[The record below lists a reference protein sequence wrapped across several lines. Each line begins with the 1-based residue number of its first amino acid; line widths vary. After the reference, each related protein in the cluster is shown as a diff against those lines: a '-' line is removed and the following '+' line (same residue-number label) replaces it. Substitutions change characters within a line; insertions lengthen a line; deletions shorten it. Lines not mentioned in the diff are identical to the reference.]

1 MPVYE
6 YQGKRYESAETDPYL
21 AREKIIAYLKA
32 QEAPTT
38 EAAPEVAQ
46 PAVQAPT
53 KEGKLSFGQQ
63 LLRGE
68 GPDIVKPKRTGSVL
82 EGTTLTPEQ
91 MAQPATGPSL
101 QDVVADMRT
110 RADMG
115 YGAPELL
122 EEAKQKRIAEERA
135 TRERPEQT
143 FAFGEEFLEK
153 GAPSGLIGLKSIAE
167 GVSIAR
173 DVGAIGSAQQA
184 LQTYLDI
191 DAGKITTPAEA
202 SRAGLSS
209 QSAMKYLQASPEAR
223 EQMKQNFIGQI
234 SQRKEFIQ
242 DSMRLFQ
249 EYAKEAEKVKGRV
262 PDFTDVETVRDFTNW
277 LGYNMGSGAVQ
288 LAPIMIAALT
298 TGGAGAMALGTT
310 MGLGETINNRLQYIQ
325 KQVKELPPEEQAS
338 AIEDYIRQTQDTNTL
353 IALGVGALDLAG
365 PVGAILRQRAGK
377 EGVKYFT
384 KAEAAKAAAKQAPR
398 VIGEEFATGFAQEG
412 LQLGGE
418 KALGELEGDVLTKD
432 NFKRLINAAAS
443 EAAGGTFGAAANV
456 PIAVAQASR
465 NKAVDDMVKSFEAGQ
480 ARNMLESAGFTMAP
494 KQEKSAEDR
503 YVESILGVED
513 EDTADKK
520 EATSVLSNLF
530 KDFKDSMEEMHGRV
544 TSVFAGAPKEETEPE
559 LSLGTL
565 VAKYEAEGMNRESAT
580 LLANQTLREAGLGT
594 TRTDTGTGQ
603 PGISVSDQPAG
614 TAAGTTGAIGTT
626 VGGDSTVATPVGG
639 GAQAQ
644 PGALKPVESFFAD
657 VDKKRPVD
665 YKSTK
670 KLVSMPIDQFLTL
683 AKRIKTPQKDKQ
695 EGVSK
700 RIEAGEQ
707 FSEAPY
713 LNFGTWSSDMP
724 EGQAKVT
731 GHEGRHR
738 AMQLKKMGYTHMPVE
753 LRGDIRW
760 SEQDDP
766 SKNDYDERYPSQII
780 GENGDVMPFP
790 VPREMAAVPYTDAQQ
805 GIPDVPKVTKGKPG
819 RKPATPEQQAEAKAK
834 QNQMAGASRD
844 AARNAERAA
853 ATLAKDFNSDDYAT
867 DAEAMDAAQIL
878 LNDQRAAID
887 TLYEIANSPAHRNNK
902 AGKTAKAALEN
913 IPAEE
918 MSLAKERAEAKKA
931 MAKSALRSAKQ
942 SDLSDSTNGVDNNR
956 YTQFSNAQQALNWVA
971 RNGNAFEK
979 LLAKRLLPFLKGVKL
994 VIVDDPSQIPDQ
1006 VRKDAFKGAVGL
1018 YYESDTERV
1027 IYLARDGGINN
1038 TTFLHEAV
1046 HGATIAR
1053 INEYLAA
1060 IKAGVAV
1067 SQELAKAVSDMTNLM
1082 NQSYAYFR
1090 ILEAGVKNGVV
1101 TDPLQIQLIDMI
1113 SEFSKVEAF
1122 DDVKEFVAYGMTYP
1136 VFQEFLHIVPGRTG
1150 NIGPTSI
1157 DKKNGI
1163 TRFVQG
1169 VRAFFGMD
1177 ESTNSAMQ
1185 DLIIV
1190 SERLLQAPLTQAQQ
1204 INAKLPEAARAKKVK
1219 VDRTLQK
1226 IQRGEA
1232 ADDVDGFLGDLIKAR
1247 KWQDAKNIFVAS
1259 YETMDSK
1266 SVRSWVQV
1274 LATTQIMDWAKSLM
1288 PESTRGNID
1297 AILRA
1302 TEKMSVMRQK
1312 MLTHVAEQAQ
1322 PWVDFAKDYYKGA
1335 KELSRLMHYTTL
1347 EEVDPTLEPTVD
1359 EAINNDQELAEIRK
1373 KNIDSAT
1380 KQGQITKRENK
1391 IREAY
1396 KLWDGLSKYGKRDP
1410 KSGLFPGQKIYR
1422 DIKRHYKN
1430 IFDLHRAILDER
1442 IAALK
1447 LDGDINDANT
1457 PKGRLMSAIRS
1468 SYEGKK
1474 QIGVYFPLMRYGQYW
1489 VSFGKGQSR
1498 EFYMFESEYQRNRFV
1513 QIRMAELR
1521 KAGDLRTEKQMR
1533 TDMELESGNNLGSLR
1548 QKTSEASKMLTDIF
1562 AAIDGQKGV
1571 PDKETLKD
1579 AVYQMY
1585 LLTMPEQSFR
1595 SQFIHRKGTAG
1606 FTGDALR
1613 NFVRSG
1619 YTSAGQ
1625 LSSLKYAPDAFS
1637 ALDAADESLKGNP
1650 DAPRLSQF
1658 VDEIRRRVTDEVHP
1672 QNEDEWGQRVANGL
1686 GQLSFLYYLT
1696 SIASAITN
1704 TTAIAIYGWPAL
1716 SARYGKLQATKMLT
1730 SYMKVWDH
1738 TTFAKFDASGN
1749 RVGWTPVSIGFSKHV
1764 RNNPVLNA
1772 AFSEAAERGVTEI
1785 TRTYDLMAM
1794 SRTPSQRFTSGTSR
1808 AARTAADL
1816 TGALFHH
1823 SERLNREIMFMT
1835 SFELAYNKAVKEGK
1849 APGVNGEA
1857 FQQAIDESVKNTYDT
1872 MFNYTRFNR
1881 PTLFKGPV
1889 GQVVFQYR
1897 MYPLQATGYFVR
1909 NYLAMWKGAR
1919 GAYQNITKETVME
1932 EMLEAIPPSQR
1943 DAMRQNP
1950 QFIAQAQQEAK
1961 TRREKG
1967 LKQLDAGATE
1977 FFGSLLMVGMF
1988 GGIRAFLGYS
1998 AIVGIIQGIFNFM
2011 RDEDEP
2017 VPFEEEDIDYWF
2029 RYVFMPETF
2038 GDKTAEILLYG
2049 LIPVLTGADVGA
2061 KISLNDMWWRESQ
2074 ESNSSFDTM
2083 TSALITNIGGPSLGL
2098 IKTFSDAYDDWRN
2111 GHVSQAIEKASPA
2124 FLKGMIAQQRWAEEG
2139 VTNKKDKAVLVD
2151 REQIGVLERIYKGM
2165 GFNPT
2170 IVATRRDMQQMVVK
2184 HKIEVRKEYDD
2195 IMKRIKTAQLNEQEV
2210 YMQEAINDWI
2220 KWARKN
2226 PDLDKDVD
2234 AIYNARVNALKARS
2248 EAYFGIVE
2256 ADEEMRNRIIKLTSR
2271 YPYR

>member
-1 MPVYE
+1 
-6 YQGKRYESAETDPYL
+6 
-21 AREKIIAYLKA
+21 
-32 QEAPTT
+32 
-38 EAAPEVAQ
+38 
-46 PAVQAPT
+46 
-53 KEGKLSFGQQ
+53 
-63 LLRGE
+63 
-68 GPDIVKPKRTGSVL
+68 
-82 EGTTLTPEQ
+82 
-91 MAQPATGPSL
+91 
-101 QDVVADMRT
+101 
-110 RADMG
+110 
-115 YGAPELL
+115 
-122 EEAKQKRIAEERA
+122 
-135 TRERPEQT
+135 
-143 FAFGEEFLEK
+143 
-153 GAPSGLIGLKSIAE
+153 
-167 GVSIAR
+167 
-173 DVGAIGSAQQA
+173 
-184 LQTYLDI
+184 
-191 DAGKITTPAEA
+191 
-202 SRAGLSS
+202 
-209 QSAMKYLQASPEAR
+209 
-223 EQMKQNFIGQI
+223 
-234 SQRKEFIQ
+234 
-242 DSMRLFQ
+242 
-249 EYAKEAEKVKGRV
+249 
-262 PDFTDVETVRDFTNW
+262 
-277 LGYNMGSGAVQ
+277 
-288 LAPIMIAALT
+288 LT

-310 MGLGETINNRLQYIQ
+310 MAMGETINNRLQYIQ

-338 AIEDYIRQTQDTNTL
+338 AIEDYIRKTQDANTL

-384 KAEAAKAAAKQAPR
+384 KTEAAKAAAKQAPR
-398 VIGEEFATGFAQEG
+398 AIGEEFATGFAQEG

-494 KQEKSAEDR
+494 VQEKSAEDR
-503 YVESILGVED
+503 YVESILGTED
-513 EDTADKK
+513 EDATDKK

-544 TSVFAGAPKEETEPE
+544 TSVFAGAPKDETEPE

-565 VAKYEAEGMNRESAT
+565 VAKYEAEGMNRENAT

-603 PGISVSDQPAG
+603 PGVSVSDQPAG
-614 TAAGTTGAIGTT
+614 TAAGTAGTIGTT

-639 GAQAQ
+639 GAQAK
-644 PGALKPVESFFAD
+644 PSALKPVESFFED
-657 VDKKRPVD
+657 VDKKRQVD

-670 KLVSMPIDQFLTL
+670 RIVSMPIDQFLTL
-683 AKRIKTPQKDKQ
+683 AEKLEKPTSEKQ
-695 EGVSK
+695 ERVAK

-707 FSEAPY
+707 FNEVPHLY
-713 LNFGTWSSDMP
+713 FGTWSSDMP

-805 GIPDVPKVTKGKPG
+805 GTPDVPKVTKGKPG
-819 RKPATPEQQAEAKAK
+819 RKPATPEQQAEAKVK

-853 ATLAKDFNSDDYAT
+853 DVLAKDFNADDYAT
-867 DAEAMDAAQIL
+867 DAEAMDAAQLL

-918 MSLAKERAEAKKA
+918 ISLAKERAEAKKA

-971 RNGNAFEK
+971 RNGNTFEK

-994 VIVDDPSQIPDQ
+994 VIVDDPSQLPDQ
-1006 VRKDAFKGAVGL
+1006 VRKDAFNGAVGL
-1018 YYESDTERV
+1018 YFESGKERV

-1060 IKAGVAV
+1060 VKAGTAV
-1067 SQELAKAVSDMTNLM
+1067 SQELAKAVADMTNLM

-1169 VRAFFGMD
+1169 IRAFFGMD

-1204 INAKLPEAARAKKVK
+1204 MNAKLPEAARAKKVK

-1226 IQRGEA
+1226 IQRGEL

-1259 YETMDSK
+1259 YDTMDSK
-1266 SVRSWVQV
+1266 TVRSWTQV
-1274 LATTQIMDWAKSLM
+1274 LATTQIMDWVKSLM
-1288 PESTRGNID
+1288 PPTTRGNID

-1322 PWVDFAKDYYKGA
+1322 PWVDFAKDYYNGA

-1347 EEVDPTLEPTVD
+1347 EEVDPTLEATVD
-1359 EAINNDQELAEIRK
+1359 EAINNDQEIADIRK

-1442 IAALK
+1442 IANLK
-1447 LDGDINDANT
+1447 IDGDINDANT

-1533 TDMELESGNNLGSLR
+1533 MDMDLESGGNLGSLR
-1548 QKTSEASKMLTDIF
+1548 QKTSEASPMLTEIF

-1571 PDKETLKD
+1571 IDKETLKD

-1625 LSSLKYAPDAFS
+1625 LSSLKYAPDAFR

-1650 DAPRLSQF
+1650 DAPKLSQF
-1658 VDEIRRRVTDEVHP
+1658 IDEIRRRVTDEVHP

-1704 TTAIAIYGWPAL
+1704 TTAIAVYGWPVL
-1716 SARYGKLQATKMLT
+1716 SARYGKLQATKMLA

-1749 RVGWTPVSIGFSKHV
+1749 KVGWTPVSIGFSKHV
-1764 RNNPVLNA
+1764 RENPVLNA

-1785 TRTYDLMAM
+1785 TRTYDLMSM
-1794 SRTPSQRFTSGTSR
+1794 SKTPSQKFTSGTSR

-1816 TGALFHH
+1816 AGALFHH
-1823 SERLNREIMFMT
+1823 SERLNREVMFMT

-1849 APGVNGEA
+1849 TPGVNGEA
-1857 FQQAIDESVKNTYDT
+1857 FQQAIDESVKNTYDS

-1881 PTLFKGPV
+1881 PSLFKGPV

-1919 GAYQNITKETVME
+1919 GAYKNITKETVME
-1932 EMLEAIPPSQR
+1932 EMLESIPPSQR

-1998 AIVGIIQGIFNFM
+1998 AVVGIIQGILSFM

-2017 VPFEEEDIDYWF
+2017 VPFEEEDVDYWF
-2029 RYVFMPETF
+2029 RYVFMPEKF

-2049 LIPVLTGADVGA
+2049 PVSVLTGADVGSRV
-2061 KISLNDMWWRESQ
+2061 SLDDMWWRESQ

-2083 TSALITNIGGPSLGL
+2083 LSALITNIGGPSLGL

-2170 IVATRRDMQQMVVK
+2170 MVTERRDMQQMVVK

-2195 IMKRIKTAQLNEQEV
+2195 IMKRIKTAQLNDQEV
-2210 YMQEAINDWI
+2210 YMQKAVDDWV

-2234 AIYNARVNALKARS
+2234 AIYNARLNALKARS

-2256 ADEEMRNRIIKLTSR
+2256 ADEEMRNRIIKLASK
-2271 YPYR
+2271 YSYK

>member
-1 MPVYE
+1 
-6 YQGKRYESAETDPYL
+6 
-21 AREKIIAYLKA
+21 
-32 QEAPTT
+32 
-38 EAAPEVAQ
+38 
-46 PAVQAPT
+46 
-53 KEGKLSFGQQ
+53 
-63 LLRGE
+63 
-68 GPDIVKPKRTGSVL
+68 
-82 EGTTLTPEQ
+82 
-91 MAQPATGPSL
+91 MA
-101 QDVVADMRT
+101 
-110 RADMG
+110 
-115 YGAPELL
+115 
-122 EEAKQKRIAEERA
+122 
-135 TRERPEQT
+135 
-143 FAFGEEFLEK
+143 
-153 GAPSGLIGLKSIAE
+153 
-167 GVSIAR
+167 
-173 DVGAIGSAQQA
+173 
-184 LQTYLDI
+184 
-191 DAGKITTPAEA
+191 
-202 SRAGLSS
+202 
-209 QSAMKYLQASPEAR
+209 
-223 EQMKQNFIGQI
+223 
-234 SQRKEFIQ
+234 
-242 DSMRLFQ
+242 
-249 EYAKEAEKVKGRV
+249 
-262 PDFTDVETVRDFTNW
+262 
-277 LGYNMGSGAVQ
+277 
-288 LAPIMIAALT
+288 
-298 TGGAGAMALGTT
+298 
-310 MGLGETINNRLQYIQ
+310 
-325 KQVKELPPEEQAS
+325 
-338 AIEDYIRQTQDTNTL
+338 
-353 IALGVGALDLAG
+353 
-365 PVGAILRQRAGK
+365 
-377 EGVKYFT
+377 
-384 KAEAAKAAAKQAPR
+384 
-398 VIGEEFATGFAQEG
+398 
-412 LQLGGE
+412 
-418 KALGELEGDVLTKD
+418 
-432 NFKRLINAAAS
+432 
-443 EAAGGTFGAAANV
+443 
-456 PIAVAQASR
+456 
-465 NKAVDDMVKSFEAGQ
+465 
-480 ARNMLESAGFTMAP
+480 
-494 KQEKSAEDR
+494 
-503 YVESILGVED
+503 
-513 EDTADKK
+513 
-520 EATSVLSNLF
+520 
-530 KDFKDSMEEMHGRV
+530 
-544 TSVFAGAPKEETEPE
+544 
-559 LSLGTL
+559 
-565 VAKYEAEGMNRESAT
+565 
-580 LLANQTLREAGLGT
+580 
-594 TRTDTGTGQ
+594 
-603 PGISVSDQPAG
+603 
-614 TAAGTTGAIGTT
+614 
-626 VGGDSTVATPVGG
+626 GDSTTAVSTGR
-639 GAQAQ
+639 GAAAQ
-644 PGALKPVESFFAD
+644 PGALKPPVKKWFGSSKAVDTEGKPIVLYRGLVGGEVDPFTGRPGYAVFASD
-657 VDKKRPVD
+657 NPYIASSYSGDPTGQFGVSEGVVYPMYAKVDKVVEFPVTENGTFDKVEFDKRTKTLKPGEALVARNVMD
-665 YKSTK
+665 TGPRMTSPMAEGYTK
-670 KLVSMPIDQFLTL
+670 KS
-683 AKRIKTPQKDKQ
+683 
-695 EGVSK
+695 
-700 RIEAGEQ
+700 
-707 FSEAPY
+707 
-713 LNFGTWSSDMP
+713 
-724 EGQAKVT
+724 
-731 GHEGRHR
+731 
-738 AMQLKKMGYTHMPVE
+738 
-753 LRGDIRW
+753 
-760 SEQDDP
+760 
-766 SKNDYDERYPSQII
+766 
-780 GENGDVMPFP
+780 GDVWAFANGTEFQSAISPP
-790 VPREMAAVPYTDAQQ
+790 
-805 GIPDVPKVTKGKPG
+805 VTKGKPG
-819 RKPATPEQQAEAKAK
+819 RKPAPPEQQAEAKVK

-844 AARNAERAA
+844 ATRNAERAA
-853 ATLAKDFNSDDYAT
+853 ATLAKDFNADDYAT

-913 IPAEE
+913 VPAEE
-918 MSLAKERAEAKKA
+918 MSLAKERAEVKKA

-994 VIVDDPSQIPDQ
+994 VIVDDPSQIPDK
-1006 VRKDAFKGAVGL
+1006 VRRDAFDGAVGL

-1060 IKAGVAV
+1060 IKAGTAV
-1067 SQELAKAVSDMTNLM
+1067 SQELAKAVADMTNLM

-1169 VRAFFGMD
+1169 IRAFFGMD

-1204 INAKLPEAARAKKVK
+1204 MTAKLPEAARAKKVK

-1247 KWQDAKNIFVAS
+1247 KWEDAKNIFVAS
-1259 YETMDSK
+1259 YDTMDSK
-1266 SVRSWVQV
+1266 AVRSWVQV

-1288 PESTRGNID
+1288 PETTRGNID

-1312 MLTHVAEQAQ
+1312 MLTHVSEQAQ
-1322 PWVDFAKDYYKGA
+1322 PWVDFAKDYYNGA
-1335 KELSRLMHYTTL
+1335 KELARLMHYTTL

-1447 LDGDINDANT
+1447 IEGDINDANT

-1489 VSFGKGQSR
+1489 VSFGKGQTR

-1533 TDMELESGNNLGSLR
+1533 MDMELESGNNLGSLR

-1562 AAIDGQKGV
+1562 AAIDSQQGV

-1637 ALDAADESLKGNP
+1637 SLDAADESLKGNP
-1650 DAPRLSQF
+1650 DAPKLSQF
-1658 VDEIRRRVTDEVHP
+1658 IDEIRRRVTDEVHP

-1704 TTAIAIYGWPAL
+1704 MTAVAVYGWPAL
-1716 SARYGKLQATKMLT
+1716 SARYGKVQATRMLT
-1730 SYMKVWDH
+1730 SYMKVWNH

-1785 TRTYDLMAM
+1785 TRTYDLMSM
-1794 SRTPSQRFTSGTSR
+1794 SKTPSQRFTSGTSR

-1823 SERLNREIMFMT
+1823 SERLNREIMFMV
-1835 SFELAYNKAVKEGK
+1835 SFELAYSKAVKEGK

-1857 FQQAIDESVKNTYDT
+1857 FQQAVDESVKNTYDA

-1909 NYLAMWKGAR
+1909 NYMAMWKGAR

-1998 AIVGIIQGIFNFM
+1998 AIVGIIQGILSFM

-2017 VPFEEEDIDYWF
+2017 VPFEEEDVDYWF
-2029 RYVFMPETF
+2029 RYVFMPEKF

-2049 LIPVLTGADVGA
+2049 PVSVLLGADVGA

-2124 FLKGMIAQQRWAEEG
+2124 FLKGMIAQQRWADEG

-2184 HKIEVRKEYDD
+2184 HKIEVRKEYDN

-2210 YMQEAINDWI
+2210 YMQEAIDDWI

-2234 AIYNARVNALKARS
+2234 AIYNARINALKARS

-2256 ADEEMRNRIIKLTSR
+2256 ADEEMRNRIIRLTSR
-2271 YPYR
+2271 YPYK

>member
-21 AREKIIAYLKA
+21 ARDKIIAYLKA
-32 QEAPTT
+32 QEAPANEPAQTT
-38 EAAPEVAQ
+38 AQ
-46 PAVQAPT
+46 TPT
-53 KEGKLSFGQQ
+53 KEEKPSFGRQ
-63 LLRGE
+63 LLSGE
-68 GPDIVKPKRTGSVL
+68 GPDILKPKTTGSVL

-91 MAQPATGPSL
+91 LAEPATGPSL
-101 QDVVADMRT
+101 KDVVSDMRA

-122 EEAKQKRIAEERA
+122 EEAKEKRAAEERA
-135 TRERPEQT
+135 AKPRPEQT
-143 FAFGEEFLEK
+143 FAFGEEFIEK
-153 GAPSGLIGLKSIAE
+153 GLPSGVLGLKSIKE
-167 GVSIAR
+167 GVGIAR
-173 DVGAIGSAQQA
+173 DVGAIGSAQSA
-184 LQTYLDI
+184 LETYNAI

-202 SRAGLSS
+202 SQAGLSS
-209 QSAMKYLQASPEAR
+209 QSAMKYLQASPEVR

-234 SQRKEFIQ
+234 GQRKEFIQ
-242 DSMRLFQ
+242 DSMRMFQ

-262 PDFTDVETVRDFTNW
+262 PDITDVETARDFTNW

-310 MGLGETINNRLQYIQ
+310 MAMGETINNRLQYIQ

-338 AIEDYIRQTQDTNTL
+338 AIEDYIRQTQDANTL

-365 PVGAILRQRAGK
+365 PVGSILRQRAGK
-377 EGVKYFT
+377 EGVQYFL
-384 KAEAAKAAAKQAPR
+384 KAEAAKAALKQAPR
-398 VIGEEFATGFAQEG
+398 AIGEEFATGFAQEG

-465 NKAVDDMVKSFEAGQ
+465 NKAVNDMVKSFETGQ

-503 YVESILGVED
+503 YVESILGTEDGDVE
-513 EDTADKK
+513 DKK
-520 EATSVLSNLF
+520 EAAGMLSNIF
-530 KDFKDSMEEMHGRV
+530 KDFKESMEEIQGRI
-544 TSVFAGAPKEETEPE
+544 TGAFAGDLKEESEPE
-559 LSLGTL
+559 LTLGSL
-565 VAKYEAEGMNRESAT
+565 VAKYEAQGMNRESAT
-580 LLANQTLREAGLGT
+580 LLANQELREAGLGT
-594 TRTDTGTGQ
+594 TRTDTGAGQ
-603 PGISVSDQPAG
+603 PGISVSDQSTG
-614 TAAGTTGAIGTT
+614 TAAGTPGAVGTT
-626 VGGDSTVATPVGG
+626 VGGDSTAATPSRS
-639 GAQAQ
+639 GAASQ
-644 PGALKPVESFFAD
+644 PGALTFNSVAD
-657 VDKKRPVD
+657 DQPITVDNVPPKLFELSNKVKLADEQANVYNAGAIKRNATMAFRRYSD
-665 YKSTK
+665 AATAYLQEQGLLTGDEKADTSTWMRFTEA
-670 KLVSMPIDQFLTL
+670 L
-683 AKRIKTPQKDKQ
+683 DK
-695 EGVSK
+695 ETERKVA
-700 RIEAGEQ
+700 AGENVT
-707 FSEAPY
+707 AP
-713 LNFGTWSSDMP
+713 
-724 EGQAKVT
+724 
-731 GHEGRHR
+731 
-738 AMQLKKMGYTHMPVE
+738 
-753 LRGDIRW
+753 
-760 SEQDDP
+760 
-766 SKNDYDERYPSQII
+766 
-780 GENGDVMPFP
+780 
-790 VPREMAAVPYTDAQQ
+790 
-805 GIPDVPKVTKGKPG
+805 VTKGKRG
-819 RKPATPEQQAEAKAK
+819 RKPAAPEQQAEAKVK

-853 ATLAKDFNSDDYAT
+853 TIVAKDFNMDDYVSE
-867 DAEAMDAAQIL
+867 AEAMDAARVL
-878 LNDQRAAID
+878 LNDQREAID
-887 TLYEIANSPAHRNNK
+887 TLYEIANNPAHRNNK
-902 AGKTAKAALEN
+902 AGKTAKAALEG
-913 IPAEE
+913 IPESELA
-918 MSLAKERAEAKKA
+918 LAKERAEARKIT
-931 MAKSALRSAKQ
+931 AKSILRTSKE
-942 SDLSDSTNGVDNNR
+942 SGLSDSTDGNDNSR
-956 YTQFSNAQQALNWVA
+956 YAKFNNAEQALNWIA

-979 LLAKRLLPFLKGVKL
+979 LLAKRLLPFLKGVKV
-994 VIVDDPSQIPDQ
+994 VIVDDISQLPDAK
-1006 VRKDAFKGAVGL
+1006 RREAFDGAVGL
-1018 YYESDTERV
+1018 YYESDKERV

-1060 IKAGVAV
+1060 KAKGLPV
-1067 SQELAKAVSDMTNLM
+1067 SQELAKAVADMTDLM
-1082 NQSYAYFR
+1082 NQSYGYFS
-1090 ILEAGVKNGVV
+1090 ILKTGVENGII
-1101 TDPLQIQLIDMI
+1101 TDPLQIQMITMI
-1113 SEFSKVEAF
+1113 SDFNDSNAF

-1136 VFQEFLHIVPGRTG
+1136 IFQEFLHIVPGKTG

-1169 VRAFFGMD
+1169 IRAFFGMD
-1177 ESTNSAMQ
+1177 ESTNSALQ

-1204 INAKLPEAARAKKVK
+1204 LTAKLPEAARAKKQGT
-1219 VDRTLQK
+1219 DRTLQK

-1247 KWQDAKNIFVAS
+1247 KWEDAKNIFVAT
-1259 YETMDSK
+1259 YETMDGK
-1266 SVRSWVQV
+1266 TVRSWVQV

-1288 PESTRGNID
+1288 PPSTRGNID

-1312 MLTHVAEQAQ
+1312 MLTHVAEQAK
-1322 PWVDFAKDYYKGA
+1322 PWVDFAKDYYQGA
-1335 KELSRLMHYTTL
+1335 KELARLMHYTTL
-1347 EEVDPTLEPTVD
+1347 EEVDPTLEATVD

-1442 IAALK
+1442 IARLK
-1447 LDGDINDANT
+1447 IPGDINDATT

-1474 QIGVYFPLMRYGQYW
+1474 QIGVYFPLMRYGKFW

-1521 KAGDLRTEKQMR
+1521 KAGDLRTEKMMR
-1533 TDMELESGNNLGSLR
+1533 MDMELESGNNLGSLR
-1548 QKTSEASKMLTDIF
+1548 DATANKENAPMLMGILQEIDEAAKTGSIQDV
-1562 AAIDGQKGV
+1562 AA
-1571 PDKETLKD
+1571 LKD

-1637 ALDAADESLKGNP
+1637 ALDAADDSLKGNP

-1704 TTAIAIYGWPAL
+1704 TTAIAVYGWPVL
-1716 SARYGKLQATKMLT
+1716 SARYGKVQATKMLA

-1738 TTFAKFDASGN
+1738 TTFAKYDASGN
-1749 RVGWTPVSIGFSKHV
+1749 KVGWTPISIGFSKHV
-1764 RNNPVLNA
+1764 RDNPVLNA

-1785 TRTYDLMAM
+1785 TRTYDLMSM
-1794 SRTPSQRFTSGTSR
+1794 SRTPSQKFTSGTSR

-1823 SERLNREIMFMT
+1823 SERLNREVMFMT

-1857 FQQAIDESVKNTYDT
+1857 FQQAIDESVKNTYDA

-1881 PTLFKGPV
+1881 PSLFKGPA

-1919 GAYQNITKETVME
+1919 SAYKNITAETVME

-1998 AIVGIIQGIFNFM
+1998 AIVGIIQGILSFM
-2011 RDEDEP
+2011 RDEDED
-2017 VPFEEEDIDYWF
+2017 VPIEEEDIDYWF
-2029 RYVFMPETF
+2029 RYVFMPEAF
-2038 GDKTAEILLYG
+2038 GDKIAELLLYG
-2049 LIPVLTGADVGA
+2049 PVSVLTGADVGA
-2061 KISLNDMWWRESQ
+2061 RTSLNDMWWRESQ
-2074 ESNSSFDTM
+2074 ESNSSFDSM
-2083 TSALITNIGGPSLGL
+2083 LSALVTNIGGPSLGL
-2098 IKTFSDAYDDWRN
+2098 IKNFSDAYDDWRN

-2170 IVATRRDMQQMVVK
+2170 MVTERRDMQQMVVK

-2195 IMKRIKTAQLNEQEV
+2195 IMKRIKTAQLNDQEV
-2210 YMQEAINDWI
+2210 YMQEAIDDWI

-2226 PDLDKDVD
+2226 PDLDKSVD
-2234 AIYNARVNALKARS
+2234 AIYNARMNALKARS

-2256 ADEEMRNRIIKLTSR
+2256 ADEEMRNRIIGLASR
-2271 YPYR
+2271 YSYK